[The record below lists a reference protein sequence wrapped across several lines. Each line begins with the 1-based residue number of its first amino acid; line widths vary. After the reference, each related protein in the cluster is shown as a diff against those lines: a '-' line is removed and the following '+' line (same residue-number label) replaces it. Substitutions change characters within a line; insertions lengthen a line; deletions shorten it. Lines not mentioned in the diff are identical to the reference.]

1 MRPYGR
7 YRGRRMS
14 LADLK
19 STLVKRLQPA
29 LALVIKLYAD
39 LKPRVIA
46 ALRFLRQEL
55 TELRKDPQKREELR
69 NRINTY
75 LRHVVETLKEPK
87 TWEELNNR
95 ILGKLRTMP
104 HSYLLTGKTDET
116 EFLPAALEIIE
127 TPPSPATRLIAGS
140 IISFLV
146 IALLWAMFGSVDIIA
161 TAPGKIVSAGRTK
174 IIQPLESG
182 VVHAIHV
189 QDGQR
194 VKTGDVLIEID
205 TTVSA
210 AERDR
215 LQSDHMQAMLDVAR
229 LKAALNLDGD
239 PLTSFVAPEGATE
252 TQIELQKSYLK
263 NQVDEIRAK
272 LSGHDNQIKQ
282 NEGNRDSVAS
292 TITKLTE
299 SIPYLEQR
307 ATARETLA
315 KKGYGSKLD
324 YLTTQQDLV
333 EHQQELKVQQGKL
346 AEAEGQLAALQEQ
359 RKQAEDE
366 YKHTNLKDLSEAEQ
380 KEASTGA
387 QLTQAAQK
395 YRLQTL
401 TAPVDG
407 TVQQLA
413 VHTEGGVV
421 TPAQVLMSIVPT
433 DSHLE
438 IEAMVS
444 NRDIGFVHDR
454 QEAEIKIDT
463 FNFTK
468 YGLMHGQVQSVS
480 HDSIQREKP
489 ADKSDAQRHTGDES
503 DTSEPTGQ
511 ELVYSAR
518 ITLDQT
524 QMQIDDRLV
533 DLEPGMAVT
542 AEIKTGSRH
551 VIEYLLS
558 PLLRHKQQA
567 LRER

>member
-1 MRPYGR
+1 MSPDPASQSPTPKPGISKSRQYGVQR
-7 YRGRRMS
+7 VA
-14 LADLK
+14 LHIVDKAKTALDLVTDR
-19 STLVKRLQPA
+19 S
-29 LALVIKLYAD
+29 
-39 LKPRVIA
+39 
-46 ALRFLRQEL
+46 
-55 TELRKDPQKREELR
+55 
-69 NRINTY
+69 
-75 LRHVVETLKEPK
+75 ET
-87 TWEELNNR
+87 
-95 ILGKLRTMP
+95 
-104 HSYLLTGKTDET
+104 T
-116 EFLPAALEIIE
+116 EFLPAALEIME
-127 TPPSPATRLIAGS
+127 TPPAPASRAIAGT
-140 IISFLV
+140 IILFFI
-146 IALLWAMFGSVDIIA
+146 IAFLWACFGSVDIIA

-182 VVHAIHV
+182 VVRSIHV
-189 QDGQR
+189 QDGQH
-194 VKTGDVLIEID
+194 VKQGDVLIEID

-229 LKAALNLDGD
+229 LKAALNLDSD
-239 PLTSFVAPEGATE
+239 PMASFVAPEGATP
-252 TQIELQKSYLK
+252 TQIELQKNYLA
-263 NQVDEIRAK
+263 NQVDEIHAK
-272 LSGHDNQIKQ
+272 LSSLDNQIRQ
-282 NEGNRDSVAS
+282 HQGDRDSVHA
-292 TITKLTE
+292 TIAKLTE
-299 SIPYLEQR
+299 SIPYLEKR
-307 ATARETLA
+307 AEARDTLA
-315 KKGYGSKLD
+315 KKGYGSKLE

-346 AEAEGQLAALQEQ
+346 DEAEGSLEALKQQ
-359 RKQAEDE
+359 RLQAEDE

-380 KEASTGA
+380 KEASLGA

-421 TPAQVLMSIVPT
+421 TPAQVLMAVVPA

-444 NRDIGFVHDR
+444 NRDIGFVRDG

-489 ADKSDAQRHTGDES
+489 ADKSEAQRHTGDES
-503 DTSEPTGQ
+503 DTSEPNGQ

-518 ITLDQT
+518 ITLDQI
-524 QMQIDDRLV
+524 QMQVDDRLV
-533 DLEPGMAVT
+533 PLEPGMAVT

-551 VIEYLLS
+551 IIEYLLS
-558 PLLRHKQQA
+558 PLLRHKQMA
-567 LRER
+567 LSER

>member
-1 MRPYGR
+1 MLLSEFTKACLQRAVAY
-7 YRGRRMS
+7 
-14 LADLK
+14 LK
-19 STLVKRLQPA
+19 QT
-29 LALVIKLYAD
+29 YANQ
-39 LKPRVIA
+39 KPRLIEL
-46 ALRFLRQEL
+46 LRSLWQEL
-55 TELRKDPQKREELR
+55 AALRKDPQKRAELR
-69 NRINTY
+69 DRIHAYAKLVCNNAQD
-75 LRHVVETLKEPK
+75 HKK
-87 TWEELNNR
+87 WEELNNR
-95 ILGKLRTMP
+95 ILGKIRTLP
-104 HSYLLTGKTDET
+104 HSHLLTGQTDEH
-116 EFLPAALEIIE
+116 EFLPAALEIVE
-127 TPPSPATRLIAGS
+127 TPPSPASRLIAGS

-146 IALLWAMFGSVDIIA
+146 IALLWAIFGSVDIIA
-161 TAPGKIVSAGRTK
+161 TATGKIVPTGRTK

-189 QDGQR
+189 QDGQH
-194 VKTGDVLIEID
+194 VKEGDVLIKID

-239 PLTSFVAPEGATE
+239 PIASLVAPEGASQ
-252 TQIELQKSYLK
+252 TQIELQKSYLT

-272 LSGHDNQIKQ
+272 LSGLDSQIKQ
-282 NEGNRDSVAS
+282 HQGDRNSVTA
-292 TITKLTE
+292 TIAKLTQ
-299 SIPYLEQR
+299 SIPFLEKR
-307 ATARETLA
+307 AEARDTLA
-315 KKGYGSKLD
+315 KKGYGSKLE

-346 AEAEGQLAALQEQ
+346 DEAEGALAALKEQ
-359 RKQAEDE
+359 RLQAEDE

-380 KEASTGA
+380 KEASLGDQLA
-387 QLTQAAQK
+387 QASEK

-421 TPAQVLMSIVPT
+421 TPAQILMSIVPT
-433 DSHLE
+433 DSHME
-438 IEAMVS
+438 IEAMIS
-444 NRDIGFVHDR
+444 NRDIGFVRDG

-468 YGLMHGQVQSVS
+468 YGLVHGLVQSVS
-480 HDSIQREKP
+480 HNSIQREKP
-489 ADKSDAQRHTGDES
+489 ADKSEAQRHTGDES

-518 ITLDQT
+518 IALDQT
-524 QMQIDDRLV
+524 EMQIDDRLV
-533 DLEPGMAVT
+533 PLEPGMAVT

-551 VIEYLLS
+551 IIEYLLS
-558 PLLRHKQQA
+558 PLLRHKQMA